1 MGSVCTDH
9 ENKNNIV
16 LNRDDGSRNIIL
28 RFECELDLHKIGKK
42 QRKQQQQ
49 NTNKRVLGKST
60 LF

>member
-42 QRKQQQQ
+42 PTK
-49 NTNKRVLGKST
+49 TATTKH
-60 LF
+60 